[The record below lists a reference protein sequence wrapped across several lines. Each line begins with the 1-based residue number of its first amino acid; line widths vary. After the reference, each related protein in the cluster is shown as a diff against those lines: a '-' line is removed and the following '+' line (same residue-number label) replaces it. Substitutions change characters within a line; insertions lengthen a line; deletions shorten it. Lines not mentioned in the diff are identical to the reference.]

1 MKTKRKFR
9 DSDGNEQVFCYLC
22 GNPIR
27 RFSTPEAERRFS
39 ESGLC
44 ERCQKQ
50 IGKEAAK

>member
-1 MKTKRKFR
+1 MKIKRRFS
-9 DSDGNEQVFCYLC
+9 DSQEQIFCYLC
-22 GNPIR
+22 SNPIHK
-27 RFSTPEAERRFS
+27 FSTPEAERRFS